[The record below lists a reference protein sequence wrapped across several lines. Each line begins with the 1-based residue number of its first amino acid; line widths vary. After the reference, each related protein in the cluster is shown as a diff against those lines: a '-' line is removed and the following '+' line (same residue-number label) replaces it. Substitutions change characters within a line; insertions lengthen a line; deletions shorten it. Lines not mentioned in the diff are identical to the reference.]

1 MSVRRV
7 VIMGAA
13 GRDFH
18 NFNVVF
24 RDRDDARVVAF
35 TATQIPDIAGRRY
48 PSVLAGPRYPEG
60 IPIVGEERLEELAE
74 AGGFDEAV
82 FSYSDVSHQ
91 HVMEQ
96 ASRIIALGADF
107 RLLGADVT
115 MLRSSRP
122 VVAVCA
128 VRTGSGKSQT
138 SRRVAGAL
146 KTLGRKPVVVRHPM
160 PYGDLAA
167 QRVQRFATL
176 DDMRR
181 QRCTIEEME
190 EYEPHIDE
198 GLTVFA
204 GVDYAAILAAAE
216 AEGDVVLWD
225 GGNNDLPF
233 YRPDVHVTVV
243 DPHRPGHERTY
254 FPGRVNLLRADVVV
268 INKVDTAPPEG
279 LAAVRESVHA
289 LNPGATVV
297 EAASPITADGAERI
311 RGARVLVVED
321 GPTLTHGEMAYGAGI
336 VLARAHGAA
345 EIVDPRPWTS
355 GKIRDTFARYPAIGP
370 LLPAVGYG
378 DEQVRDLEETINRVP
393 CDLVVVATPVDLT
406 RIMHIGRPMLRA
418 RYTLAETTRPDLHEI
433 LKERMK
439 RWPSN

>member
-1 MSVRRV
+1 M
-7 VIMGAA
+7 
-13 GRDFH
+13 
-18 NFNVVF
+18 
-24 RDRDDARVVAF
+24 
-35 TATQIPDIAGRRY
+35 
-48 PSVLAGPRYPEG
+48 
-60 IPIVGEERLEELAE
+60 
-74 AGGFDEAV
+74 
-82 FSYSDVSHQ
+82 
-91 HVMEQ
+91 
-96 ASRIIALGADF
+96 
-107 RLLGADVT
+107 
-115 MLRSSRP
+115 
-122 VVAVCA
+122 VAVCA
-128 VRTGSGKSQT
+128 VRTGCGKSQT
-138 SRRVAGAL
+138 TRRVAAVL
-146 KTLGRKPVVVRHPM
+146 KALGRRPVVVRHPM

-176 DDMRR
+176 EDMRR

-190 EYEPHIDE
+190 EYEPHIEE

-216 AEGDVVLWD
+216 AEGDVILWD

-279 LAAVRESVHA
+279 LAAVRESVRA
-289 LNPGATVV
+289 LNPRATVV

-321 GPTLTHGEMAYGAGI
+321 GPTLTHGGMTYGAGI

-345 EIVDPRPWTS
+345 EIVDPRPWAT
-355 GKIRDTFARYPAIGP
+355 GKIRDTFDRYPGIGP

-378 DEQVRDLEETINRVP
+378 EEQVRDLEETIHRVP
-393 CDLVVVATPVDLT
+393 CDLVIVATPVDLT
-406 RIMHIGRPMLRA
+406 RIVRIDQPDAARAVRAGRDDPSRPA
-418 RYTLAETTRPDLHEI
+418 RDY

-439 RWPSN
+439 RWPST